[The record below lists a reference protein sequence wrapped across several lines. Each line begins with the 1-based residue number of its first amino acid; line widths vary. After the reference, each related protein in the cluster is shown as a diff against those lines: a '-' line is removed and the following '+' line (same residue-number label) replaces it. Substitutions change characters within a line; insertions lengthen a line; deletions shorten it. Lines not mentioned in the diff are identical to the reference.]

1 LLSFVPGADNDCSA
15 HWLEPLPGV
24 GDGSIISRPSAATA
38 PASSTSPTRATP
50 IQVGYFV
57 PDGSEAATPAVHDG
71 LVYAAQYS
79 TGIDVL
85 RFTPPAG

>member
-1 LLSFVPGADNDCSA
+1 V
-15 HWLEPLPGV
+15 
-24 GDGSIISRPSAATA
+24 
-38 PASSTSPTRATP
+38 
-50 IQVGYFV
+50 QVGYFV

-85 RFTPPAG
+85 HFTPPAG